1 MRRERIEL
9 FKKRVKNTWNLYRV
23 NTMGMIGLFILI
35 SFLIVALFAPWLE
48 PYDPYHIG
56 EQKDIMKPPTRE
68 HLFGT
73 DELGRDILSGVII
86 GSRVSLLVGLFA
98 TLISMVIGSIV
109 GLLSGFYGKT
119 IDAILMRITDV
130 FLVIPFLPLM
140 IVLAAL
146 LGPSLWNIIFVIGID
161 GWPSTARVVRSQVLS
176 IKERQFILRLRAL
189 GASDYR
195 IMMKHISPNIF
206 SLIFANTILT
216 IAVSILSEAVLSFLG
231 LGDPLHIS
239 WGTQLHFA
247 FESGA
252 AGLGAYWYLLPPGI
266 AIVLVVLGFTLMG
279 YAFDEILN
287 PKLRER

>member
-1 MRRERIEL
+1 MKKERMELYKKKMR
-9 FKKRVKNTWNLYRV
+9 NTWTLYRA
-23 NTMGMIGLFILI
+23 NTMGMIGLSLLLFFLLI
-35 SFLIVALFAPWLE
+35 AIFATWLE
-48 PYDPYHIG
+48 PYDPYEIG
-56 EQKDIMKPPTRE
+56 EISDIMKPPSHE

-73 DELGRDILSGVII
+73 DELGRDILSGIII
-86 GSRVSLLVGLFA
+86 GSRVSLLVGFIA

-109 GLLSGFYGKT
+109 GLMSGFYGKT
-119 IDAILMRITDV
+119 IDAILMRVTDI

-146 LGPSLWNIIFVIGID
+146 LGPSLWNIIFVIGIT
-161 GWPSTARVVRSQVLS
+161 GWPATARVVRSQVLS
-176 IKERQFILRLRAL
+176 IKERQFILRIRAL
-189 GASDYR
+189 GASDSH
-195 IMMKHISPNIF
+195 IIVKHISPNVF

-216 IAVSILSEAVLSFLG
+216 IAVSILAEAVLSFLG

-239 WGTQLHFA
+239 WGTMLHFA

-266 AIVLVVLGFTLMG
+266 AIVMVVLGFTLMG